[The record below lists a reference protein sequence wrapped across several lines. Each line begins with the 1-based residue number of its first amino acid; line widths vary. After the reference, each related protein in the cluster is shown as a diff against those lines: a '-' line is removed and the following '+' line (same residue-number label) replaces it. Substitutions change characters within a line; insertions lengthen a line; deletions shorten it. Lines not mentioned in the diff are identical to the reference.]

1 MDVDIMSL
9 CSSPGSVERSLVIH
23 LILSTFAGEEIQLTI
38 ELQEFDRLNE
48 FENAVLEQLPYIG
61 ESSTFGCEL
70 DFVHKDTRKMLVD
83 PIWDTLR
90 DNNCFNLIV
99 RQCFTEAEH
108 KGQLKSKAR
117 AVRVPYNTTDRILPQ
132 AFSHNTEV
140 RHVQVEAGIRIIGEA
155 AWRSCLRLQIV
166 HQPSTVVCLQNGVFR
181 RCYALRTVL
190 APGCKQFG
198 IKVPL
203 PDANRGHQ

>member
-1 MDVDIMSL
+1 M
-9 CSSPGSVERSLVIH
+9 
-23 LILSTFAGEEIQLTI
+23 
-38 ELQEFDRLNE
+38 QEFDRLNE

-70 DFVHKDTRKMLVD
+70 DFVHKDTREMLVD

-108 KGQLKSKAR
+108 KGQLKSKVR
-117 AVRVPYNTTDRILPQ
+117 AIRVPCNTTDRILPH

-155 AWRSCLRLQIV
+155 AWRSCLRLQV
-166 HQPSTVVCLQNGVFR
+166 VQLPSAESACKIMEFFAEVMHSEPFW
-181 RCYALRTVL
+181 LRGASSSGL
-190 APGCKQFG
+190 RLLKNAAP
-198 IKVPL
+198 
-203 PDANRGHQ
+203 

>member
-1 MDVDIMSL
+1 
-9 CSSPGSVERSLVIH
+9 
-23 LILSTFAGEEIQLTI
+23 
-38 ELQEFDRLNE
+38 
-48 FENAVLEQLPYIG
+48 
-61 ESSTFGCEL
+61 
-70 DFVHKDTRKMLVD
+70 MLVD

-108 KGQLKSKAR
+108 KGQLTGKVR
-117 AVRVPYNTTDRILPQ
+117 AIRVPYNTTDRILPH

-166 HQPSTVVCLQNGVFR
+166 QLPNTVVCLQNGVFR
-181 RCYALRTVL
+181 RSYALRASWL
-190 APGCKQFG
+190 LGASSSGLRFLKNAAP
-198 IKVPL
+198 
-203 PDANRGHQ
+203 

>member
-1 MDVDIMSL
+1 MVEDIMSL
-9 CSSPGSVERSLVIH
+9 CSSPGSEERSLVIH
-23 LILSTFAGEEIQLTI
+23 FILITFAGEEIQLTI

-48 FENAVLEQLPYIG
+48 FENAVLEQLPCIG

-108 KGQLKSKAR
+108 KGQLTSKVR
-117 AVRVPYNTTDRILPQ
+117 AIRVPYNTTDRILP
-132 AFSHNTEV
+132 
-140 RHVQVEAGIRIIGEA
+140 R
-155 AWRSCLRLQIV
+155 
-166 HQPSTVVCLQNGVFR
+166 
-181 RCYALRTVL
+181 
-190 APGCKQFG
+190 
-198 IKVPL
+198 
-203 PDANRGHQ
+203 